1 MKELIEEWLDYKKN
15 NIGIKTYQEYENT
28 LCTDRH
34 KFFICIQ
41 FVIMQTILPKRLF
54 QFGTSYH

>member
-1 MKELIEEWLDYKKN
+1 MKTHFALTVIS
-15 NIGIKTYQEYENT
+15 
-28 LCTDRH
+28 
-34 KFFICIQ
+34 FFICIQ